1 MAHWPIQSR
10 AAELGRLLFAM
21 LAPQCCAL
29 VIAPARKDRV
39 DGSPRPSGLNDNH
52 VASDRPSIG
61 GEYSAPSPS
70 FYCGCA
76 AFAKDR
82 VVASSRT
89 YASKQQFG
97 QPRRVFCTSSPR
109 RLTAHPQTED
119 RTISISKRVLC
130 ITANLTVDWRL
141 WVIRDRTARSC
152 LPVDVRFPPKD
163 GVIGPAQLVDS

>member
-1 MAHWPIQSR
+1 MV
-10 AAELGRLLFAM
+10 L
-21 LAPQCCAL
+21 LAP
-29 VIAPARKDRV
+29 PASMTIMSRV
-39 DGSPRPSGLNDNH
+39 TGRRL
-52 VASDRPSIG
+52 A